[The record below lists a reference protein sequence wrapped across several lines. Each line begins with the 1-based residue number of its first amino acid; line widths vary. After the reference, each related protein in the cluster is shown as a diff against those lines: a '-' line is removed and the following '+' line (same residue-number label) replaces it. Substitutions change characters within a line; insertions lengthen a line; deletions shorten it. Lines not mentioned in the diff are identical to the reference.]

1 MTEIRTRSEA
11 RSTME
16 TINIKS
22 LTSGYR
28 DRMRRLALMDP
39 LDELAGKRTKDR
51 HGLDVDMRGLG
62 MLTLLFF
69 FERRLSRRA
78 YQTSRKDVTEF
89 LLRVTADTYDISF
102 SQMEKITNDLMEVF
116 RPVDG
121 KKRRY
126 QFFNWEMKEEDEIS
140 YTIIKDN
147 GFDTKTTT
155 QFYTL
160 DEDGLELLFATKEFY
175 SEFQISINQ
184 LLLKQQINKGQF
196 HDALRQVR
204 EMELNVMTLVERF
217 EKMRQEIVRS
227 IISDQTFERY
237 KQLIE
242 EAYERFEREDEE
254 FNTLKQFIQET
265 RDTLYSENLKQKE
278 TESYELIHRIG
289 NELDD
294 VHYEHTRLIELTA
307 QLRNTA
313 IATAQESL
321 YYTGV
326 QSFNF
331 EKDIVATILG
341 RPLSPD
347 IMRGITHPF
356 LKVEQNPTWSLL
368 TVLADQ
374 NIMEER
380 SEQES
385 YHFIEAAEDTAQQ
398 EYRKWLGEK
407 YGALM
412 EKFLEAYET
421 GEINSLRDWM
431 DELQTNEPNLLSKR
445 YFYSFWLFMHQ
456 TSPIHQDDVAGH
468 DSETILK
475 YVFEQIGHKQLIV
488 TELDDVIRY
497 HDHYS
502 IQNMKI
508 TIEPLPQIND
518 ELDVQ
523 NE

>member
-1 MTEIRTRSEA
+1 
-11 RSTME
+11 
-16 TINIKS
+16 
-22 LTSGYR
+22 
-28 DRMRRLALMDP
+28 
-39 LDELAGKRTKDR
+39 
-51 HGLDVDMRGLG
+51 
-62 MLTLLFF
+62 
-69 FERRLSRRA
+69 
-78 YQTSRKDVTEF
+78 
-89 LLRVTADTYDISF
+89 
-102 SQMEKITNDLMEVF
+102 
-116 RPVDG
+116 
-121 KKRRY
+121 
-126 QFFNWEMKEEDEIS
+126 
-140 YTIIKDN
+140 
-147 GFDTKTTT
+147 
-155 QFYTL
+155 
-160 DEDGLELLFATKEFY
+160 
-175 SEFQISINQ
+175 
-184 LLLKQQINKGQF
+184 
-196 HDALRQVR
+196 
-204 EMELNVMTLVERF
+204 
-217 EKMRQEIVRS
+217 
-227 IISDQTFERY
+227 
-237 KQLIE
+237 
-242 EAYERFEREDEE
+242 
-254 FNTLKQFIQET
+254 
-265 RDTLYSENLKQKE
+265 
-278 TESYELIHRIG
+278 
-289 NELDD
+289 
-294 VHYEHTRLIELTA
+294 